1 MKRIAPVAVIVL
13 MLGALGV
20 TIGIAVARPAPQAP
34 LHATTTS
41 SGPCRFCTYYGSFPN
56 GTPASQS
63 FFPIAVWDAE
73 PSGNSCTSAWSFDCS
88 YANAAD
94 AAAAEG
100 INTFGGAYGQSWPDG
115 FGVDADSDYSKPFQ
129 AACNAGEYT
138 FGGGDPSSNTAADS
152 VASAIK
158 VASSE
163 TQAGTGA
170 SCLKYLIGYDWDD
183 EPACSVSVAPQVAA
197 IHADDA
203 TRETYD
209 NQAGASIQYS
219 SNAGCRTS
227 FAAPDV
233 TSSDL
238 YEYTDAYGVV
248 PAAQAGAAYGA
259 QIALQESLAP
269 SKPTYGYVE
278 TGNDNLGFSSQNGST
293 CNKATDLCKNG
304 NEYMATSPQ
313 VNTAVWESLMNGAA
327 GIWYFCDGTDQSGG
341 FGYSDCLGGA
351 STASNA
357 IFANLKYIDGTVE
370 GFAPELTTVSAGT
383 CISTCTGDLAISSSA
398 SGEPIIGMTK
408 VVGGTEYLFVMA
420 NAGNGTTTGTYT
432 VSDEPD
438 ATATLVYDS
447 AANYDPSTSEQGATF
462 ALNPTGT
469 FSDVLHSDSG
479 IGAYTGTPSNAY
491 EVRVYSISSGGGGTT
506 TTTSTST
513 TSTTV
518 PVTTTTVAPTTT
530 TSTSTSTTTTST
542 STTTTTTPLTSSVSC
557 SSKNTKSGTT
567 SVWILC
573 GFMGGGSVSGIVTCS
588 GTYVQ
593 GQPFNLLCRP

>member
-1 MKRIAPVAVIVL
+1 VRAKRIFAAVVL
-13 MLGALGV
+13 IGALCALG
-20 TIGIAVARPAPQAP
+20 GHLA
-34 LHATTTS
+34 S
-41 SGPCRFCTYYGSFPN
+41 SGASPKNVIRTAGSCRWCTYYAGFAN
-56 GTPASQS
+56 GIPASQS

-94 AAAAEG
+94 TAAAEG

-115 FGVDADSDYSKPFQ
+115 FGVDGDSDYSGPFQ

-158 VASSE
+158 VASNE

-183 EPACSVSVAPQVAA
+183 EPPCSTNVTSQVAA
-197 IHADDA
+197 IHADDP
-203 TRETYD
+203 TRETFD

-219 SNAGCRTS
+219 SNAGCRTGL
-227 FAAPDV
+227 AAPDV

-269 SKPTYGYVE
+269 SKPTFGYVE

-293 CNKATDLCKNG
+293 CNKTTDLCKNG
-304 NEYMATSPQ
+304 NEYMATAPQ
-313 VNTAVWESLMNGAA
+313 VNTAVWESLLNGAA

-351 STASNA
+351 SAASNG
-357 IFANLKYIDGTVE
+357 IFSNLRYIDGNVAS
-370 GFAPELTTVSAGT
+370 FAPELNLANAGSCLT
-383 CISTCTGDLAISSSA
+383 SCTGDLTLSS
-398 SGEPIIGMTK
+398 SGEPVIAMTK
-408 VVGGTEYLFVMA
+408 IVGSTEYLFAMT
-420 NAGNGTTTGTYT
+420 NGGSGN
-432 VSDEPD
+432 P
-438 ATATLVYDS
+438 TATFNVADMPGGSATIVYDS
-447 AANYDPSTSEQGATF
+447 ATEYDPATSELGDTF
-462 ALNPTGT
+462 QLGPSGT
-469 FSDVLHSDSG
+469 FSDTLHSDSG
-479 IGAYTGTPSNAY
+479 IGAYSGVASNAY
-491 EVRVYSISSGGGGTT
+491 EVRVYEISNGGSATT
-506 TTTSTST
+506 TTTAPTTTSTS
-513 TSTTV
+513 S
-518 PVTTTTVAPTTT
+518 TT

-542 STTTTTTPLTSSVSC
+542 STTTTTTQPPSTKVSC
-557 SSKNTKSGTT
+557 SSKTTKSGTV
-567 SVWILC
+567 SAWILC
-573 GFMGGGSVSGIVTCS
+573 NFTGGGSVSGVVTCS
-588 GTYVQ
+588 GSYVQ
-593 GQPFNLLCRP
+593 GQPFTLQCKP